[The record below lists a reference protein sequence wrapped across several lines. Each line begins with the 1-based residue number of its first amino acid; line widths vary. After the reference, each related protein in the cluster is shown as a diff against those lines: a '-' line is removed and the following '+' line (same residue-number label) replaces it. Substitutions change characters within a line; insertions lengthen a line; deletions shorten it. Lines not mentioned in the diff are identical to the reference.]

1 MRQDRWA
8 DKLEEQL
15 KDYQES
21 PSSDLWAGI
30 EARLDNEAGRGA
42 RVVWLRRWA
51 VAAVLVGVLFGGGN
65 VVWQQFSADAVMP
78 TGAANVAAQA
88 DAGHDDG
95 ADNLSGLSVAVPQET
110 TQNRETINNNRETIN
125 NNRETINN
133 NRETI
138 NNSRET
144 IDNNR
149 ETIDN
154 NHETINNNREVIAN
168 VGEPKTIQYSLST
181 VHSPGR
187 VSLNLYASGG
197 AKGVAQANGVL
208 MSPSMLQ
215 NFALSRASRADDSQV
230 YLAGYEEREHHDR
243 PLSFGLTAS
252 YQLVPRLSVSTGLV
266 YTKLNSEFVTVMRQD
281 RVTRHQRLHYMGIPL
296 NLRYDFWRWRG
307 LSIYGSA
314 GMQADWNVSA
324 KADTD
329 GIEQEQVEKDRLQWS
344 AGGSLGIQYDVLPP
358 LGVYVEPGFR
368 YYFDNGSNVKT
379 YFKEHPADFSLQLG
393 VRLSW

>member
-1 MRQDRWA
+1 
-8 DKLEEQL
+8 
-15 KDYQES
+15 
-21 PSSDLWAGI
+21 
-30 EARLDNEAGRGA
+30 
-42 RVVWLRRWA
+42 
-51 VAAVLVGVLFGGGN
+51 
-65 VVWQQFSADAVMP
+65 
-78 TGAANVAAQA
+78 
-88 DAGHDDG
+88 
-95 ADNLSGLSVAVPQET
+95 
-110 TQNRETINNNRETIN
+110 
-125 NNRETINN
+125 
-133 NRETI
+133 
-138 NNSRET
+138 
-144 IDNNR
+144 
-149 ETIDN
+149 
-154 NHETINNNREVIAN
+154 
-168 VGEPKTIQYSLST
+168 
-181 VHSPGR
+181 

-230 YLAGYEEREHHDR
+230 YLAGYEAREHHDR